1 MLRRSRGPAHQE
13 PRRAATLR
21 GFRMSGAETRRCCW
35 VVDHMAP
42 RRVDSFRSARSRLPD
57 SLGCRRGPVR
67 ASESVLVM
75 NLIASIEAYLNTPGN
90 AASPRRFYLDE
101 PIPEVV
107 WPDPRDPRRTGPG
120 FDENG
125 RAWLIEC
132 VRGQREATSKEMA
145 QVAFHRLHR
154 AEDLFLEQLR
164 LDLPDSFKPAPT
176 ADEKLPKKEYAS
188 LTKKEAGRTQY
199 ISLLET
205 AYQAVIRIDV
215 DEPERL
221 ADLQDL
227 GMPPNLLGLNA
238 GADPSHRGR
247 FQAWWILD
255 VPVSMAN
262 GKSVTLLR
270 SVQAMLKAA
279 TGADKS
285 GSGDVNRN
293 PWYRDGA
300 YSWHLLH
307 RRGWKLYELKDRL
320 VQVMADRLQL
330 EDLVADDDAAAIQHG
345 DDGSHVAGAFSGP
358 RILSTAQREAQRAGR
373 HVGEGHFRPWRVRP
387 DGSLLR
393 NCSLFMQV
401 SEVARKARIR
411 DGVVDEMD
419 LLEILE
425 ELNGLIEEDWPSR
438 DGLRAPELRDIS
450 RKVSRYWNRN
460 FDPNWGGRCA
470 FYTEEGRRL
479 GTETMKQRG
488 EETRLKVIDLLR
500 SRLTNR
506 EISER
511 IDRGVRRV
519 QQIVRAL
526 RDEAAQIGISLDALL
541 DLSSRADEDEG
552 RISEQSFRTP
562 STSSSD
568 RPSETLP
575 MSLSASSSITSAPE
589 KPSRRRTRRRRRLV
603 SRS

>member
-1 MLRRSRGPAHQE
+1 MHSTAIAARPHTRTPSTRSV
-13 PRRAATLR
+13 
-21 GFRMSGAETRRCCW
+21 S
-35 VVDHMAP
+35 VDT
-42 RRVDSFRSARSRLPD
+42 
-57 SLGCRRGPVR
+57 
-67 ASESVLVM
+67 ASQ
-75 NLIASIEAYLNTPGN
+75 
-90 AASPRRFYLDE
+90 RRFYLDE
-101 PIPEVV
+101 PVPEVQ

-120 FDENG
+120 FDEDG

-154 AEDLFLEQLR
+154 AEDRYLEQLR
-164 LDLPDSFKPAPT
+164 LDFPDSFKPAPT
-176 ADEKLPKKEYAS
+176 ADEKLPKKEYAA
-188 LTKKEAGRTQY
+188 LTEGTAGRTQY

-262 GKSVTLLR
+262 GRAVALLR

-285 GSGDVNRN
+285 GTGDVNRN

-307 RRGWKLYELKDRL
+307 RRRWTLDEMKDL
-320 VQVMADRLQL
+320 LADYLADALHLDDLL
-330 EDLVADDDAAAIQHG
+330 EADTEPVGVQHG
-345 DDGSHVAGAFSGP
+345 DDGSHVAGSYMGP
-358 RILSTAQREAQRAGR
+358 RVLSSAQREAQRAGR
-373 HVGEGHFRPWRVRP
+373 HVGEGHFRPWRV
-387 DGSLLR
+387 GAFGQLLR

-401 SEVARKARIR
+401 SEVARKIRIR
-411 DGVVDEMD
+411 DGIVDERQ

-450 RKVSRYWNRN
+450 RKVARYWNEK
-460 FDPNWGGRCA
+460 FDPNWNGRCA

-479 GTETMKQRG
+479 GTETMKARG
-488 EETRLKVIDLLR
+488 EETRSRVIELLR
-500 SRLTNR
+500 SRLTSR
-506 EISER
+506 EIAER
-511 IDRGVRRV
+511 IDRTVRRV
-519 QQIVRAL
+519 QQIVKAL

-541 DLSSRADEDEG
+541 DLASRSNEEG
-552 RISEQSFRTP
+552 RTPEQSFRTP
-562 STSSSD
+562 PSSSPD
-568 RPSETLP
+568 HPSEP
-575 MSLSASSSITSAPE
+575 SHMSLSASKSSTWTSE
-589 KPSRRRTRRRRRLV
+589 KPSRRRSGRRRGPARLL
-603 SRS
+603 

>member
-1 MLRRSRGPAHQE
+1 MHSTAIAARPHTRTPSTRSV
-13 PRRAATLR
+13 
-21 GFRMSGAETRRCCW
+21 S
-35 VVDHMAP
+35 VDT
-42 RRVDSFRSARSRLPD
+42 
-57 SLGCRRGPVR
+57 
-67 ASESVLVM
+67 ASQ
-75 NLIASIEAYLNTPGN
+75 
-90 AASPRRFYLDE
+90 RRFYLDE
-101 PIPEVV
+101 PVPEVQ

-120 FDENG
+120 FDEDG

-164 LDLPDSFKPAPT
+164 LDFPDSFKPAST

-227 GMPPNLLGLNA
+227 GMPPNLLGINA
-238 GADPSHRGR
+238 GADPSHHGR

-262 GKSVTLLR
+262 GRAVALLR

-285 GSGDVNRN
+285 GTGDVNRN

-320 VQVMADRLQL
+320 VQVMADRLRL

-345 DDGSHVAGAFSGP
+345 DDGSHVAGIFSGP
-358 RILSTAQREAQRAGR
+358 RILSAAQREAQRAGR
-373 HVGEGHFRPWRVRP
+373 YVGEGNFRPWRVRP

-393 NCSLFMQV
+393 NCSLFMQI

-411 DGVVDEMD
+411 DGAVDEMD
-419 LLEILE
+419 LLDVLH
-425 ELNGLIEEDWPSR
+425 ELNGLIEEDWPSM
-438 DGLRAPELRDIS
+438 DGLRAPELRDLS
-450 RKVSRYWNRN
+450 RKVARYWNER
-460 FDPNWGGRCA
+460 FDPNWGGACA

-479 GTETMKQRG
+479 GTERMKMRG
-488 EETRLKVIDLLR
+488 DETRRKVMELLR

-506 EISER
+506 EIAEQVG
-511 IDRGVRRV
+511 RGVRRV
-519 QQIVRAL
+519 QQIVKEL
-526 RDEAAQIGISLDALL
+526 RDEASQIGLSLEALL
-541 DLSSRADEDEG
+541 LGLASRSNEEG
-552 RISEQSFRTP
+552 SEGSETRNRNFVP
-562 STSSSD
+562 PATSSSD
-568 RPSETLP
+568 HPSEP
-575 MSLSASSSITSAPE
+575 SHMSLSASKSSTWTSE
-589 KPSRRRTRRRRRLV
+589 KPSRRRPRRRRDPARLL
-603 SRS
+603 